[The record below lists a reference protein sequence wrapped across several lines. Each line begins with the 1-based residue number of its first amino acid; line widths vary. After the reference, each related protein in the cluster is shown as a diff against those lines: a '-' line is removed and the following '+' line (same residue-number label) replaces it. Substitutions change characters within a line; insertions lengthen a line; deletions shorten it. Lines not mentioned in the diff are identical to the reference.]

1 MSKKET
7 KVYLA
12 HARDCCARVI
22 EYTRDGPHSLFDDQK
37 TQDAVLR
44 NLEIIGQCFKDANL
58 ILLEADYP
66 EIPWRDI
73 AAFRNILAHAYL
85 GVELKMVW
93 GIIEHQVQPLHAQLD
108 QMLENWNP

>member
-1 MSKKET
+1 MSKKDPN
-7 KVYLA
+7 VYLA

-22 EYTRDGPHSLFDDQK
+22 EYTQDGPSSLFHDQK

-58 ILLEADYP
+58 AQLETEYP
-66 EIPWRDI
+66 NVPWRDI

-85 GVELKMVW
+85 GVELKIVW
-93 GIIEHQVQPLHAQLD
+93 DIIEHQVQPLFAQLN
-108 QMLENWNP
+108 QILKNWNP

>member
-7 KVYLA
+7 RVYLA
-12 HARDCCARVI
+12 HARDCCGRVI

-66 EIPWRDI
+66 GIPWRDV

-93 GIIEHQVQPLHAQLD
+93 NIVEHQVQPLHAQLD
-108 QMLENWNP
+108 QILENWNP